1 MKYYPI
7 QKNWRKAKDIYSSPE
22 AKAIWY
28 PDMILFEEMKAEDL
42 GVKQWYPT
50 DSPELTPSD
59 FDSCDW
65 RRERLGQG
73 RKGPQPAFWKYVCH
87 GACHYLVDLGL
98 YVATTVEPDRDWRV
112 MCSDDHSTV
121 WDGKD
126 MLWDLNYTALG
137 IDPDEA
143 FKIATKRASH
153 TGVYAFEIPAVPAAS
168 VLSSSKTERGSRS
181 AKITPWP
188 WMVSHG

>member
-28 PDMILFEEMKAEDL
+28 PDMILFKEMKAEET

-59 FDSCDW
+59 FESCYW
-65 RRERLGQG
+65 RYG
-73 RKGPQPAFWKYVCH
+73 RKGRQPAFWKYVCH
-87 GACHYLVDLGL
+87 AACHHLVGLGL
-98 YVATTVEPDRDWRV
+98 YAATIVEPNQNWRV
-112 MCSDDHSTV
+112 IGNEYHSTV
-121 WDGKD
+121 WDGED
-126 MLWDLNYTALG
+126 TLWDLNFTALG

-143 FKIATKRASH
+143 FKIATK
-153 TGVYAFEIPAVPAAS
+153 
-168 VLSSSKTERGSRS
+168 
-181 AKITPWP
+181 
-188 WMVSHG
+188 